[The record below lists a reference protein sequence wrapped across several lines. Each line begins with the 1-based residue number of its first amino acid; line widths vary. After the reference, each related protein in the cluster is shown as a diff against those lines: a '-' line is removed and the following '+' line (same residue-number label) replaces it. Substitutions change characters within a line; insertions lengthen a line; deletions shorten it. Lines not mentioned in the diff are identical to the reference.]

1 MISSAPESAEH
12 VAARRDRAA
21 GALGP
26 RTGAAARARIAL
38 VHDWLTG
45 MRGGEKVLEA
55 VCELYP
61 HAELFTMVRV
71 PGTVSATIE
80 RLRPAASFVSRLPLA
95 RRHYRSYLPLF
106 PIAVEQF
113 DLDRFDLIVSTS
125 HCAVKSIVRTG
136 RARHLCYCHTPMRY
150 VWDQRDAYF
159 GPARVGRLPSLLL
172 RPILAS
178 LARWD
183 AATAGRVDRYLAN
196 SQYVARRIR
205 RYYNRR
211 ASVVYP
217 PVDTSFYQPDGS
229 TPAGGALVVSAL
241 VPYKRIEV
249 AIEAC
254 RQVGVPLRVVGQGP
268 EMPRLR
274 QLAGPGVQFP
284 GSVTDEEIR
293 AFYRQAQAVL
303 LTGEED
309 FGIVPLEAQACG
321 RPVVALARGGALET
335 VIDGVTGVLVAD
347 GSADGFAGG
356 LRKALG
362 GGFDAR
368 AIRRHAESFGRERF
382 ADQFDAA
389 VEALLAAPADAVK
402 C

>member
-1 MISSAPESAEH
+1 MISSAPEGLEQTAVE
-12 VAARRDRAA
+12 RGRAA
-21 GALGP
+21 GVLEP
-26 RTGAAARARIAL
+26 RTGAAARASIAL

-45 MRGGEKVLEA
+45 MRGGEKALEA

-61 HAELFTMVRV
+61 HAELFTMIRV
-71 PGTVSATIE
+71 PGTVSAAIE
-80 RLRPAASFVSRLPLA
+80 RRRPASSFVSRLPLA

-106 PIAVEQF
+106 PLAVEQF
-113 DLDRFDLIVSTS
+113 DLDRFDLIISTS

-136 RARHLCYCHTPMRY
+136 RARHLCYCLTPMRY

-159 GPARVGRLPSLLL
+159 GPARIGRVPSLLL
-172 RPILAS
+172 RPVLAG

-183 AATAGRVDRYLAN
+183 SATAGRVDRYLAD
-196 SQYVARRIR
+196 SQHVARRIR
-205 RYYNRR
+205 QYYNRR
-211 ASVVYP
+211 ARVVYP

-229 TPAGGALVVSAL
+229 TPVGGALVVSAL
-241 VPYKRIEV
+241 VPYKRIEL

-254 RQVGVPLRVVGQGP
+254 RQVGVPLRIVGQGP
-268 EMPRLR
+268 ELPRLLR
-274 QLAGPGVQFP
+274 LAGSGVQFL

-293 AFYRQAQAVL
+293 AAYREAQVVL

-335 VIDGVTGVLVAD
+335 VIDGVTGVLVSDA
-347 GSADGFAGG
+347 SADGFAEG
-356 LRKALG
+356 LRRALG
-362 GGFDAR
+362 EGFDSR
-368 AIRRHAESFGRERF
+368 AIRRHAEGFGRERF

-389 VEALLAAPADAVK
+389 VEAILAAPADAVR

>member
-1 MISSAPESAEH
+1 MISPAPRREGQ
-12 VAARRDRAA
+12 VPVGRDRAA
-21 GALGP
+21 GALEP
-26 RTGAAARARIAL
+26 RTGAAARVRIAL

-55 VCELYP
+55 LCELYP

-80 RLRPAASFVSRLPLA
+80 RLRPASSFVSRLPLA
-95 RRHYRSYLPLF
+95 RQHYRSYLPLF
-106 PIAVEQF
+106 PLAVEQF
-113 DLDRFDLIVSTS
+113 DLDRFDLVISTS
-125 HCAVKSIVRTG
+125 HCAVKSVVRTG

-150 VWDQRDAYF
+150 AWDQRDAYF
-159 GPARVGRLPSLLL
+159 GPARIGRVPSALL
-172 RPILAS
+172 RPILAN

-196 SQYVARRIR
+196 SQHVARRIR
-205 RYYNRR
+205 QYYNRQ
-211 ASVVYP
+211 AKVVYP
-217 PVDTSFYQPDGS
+217 PVDTTFYRPDRS
-229 TPAGGALVVSAL
+229 TPGGGALVVSAL
-241 VPYKRIEV
+241 VPYKRIEL

-254 RQVGVPLRVVGQGP
+254 EKVGVPLRIVGQGP
-268 EMPRLR
+268 ELPRLR
-274 QLAGPGVQFP
+274 QRAGPGVQLL

-293 AFYRQAQAVL
+293 ASYRQAQVVL

-335 VIDGVTGVLVAD
+335 VIDGVTGVLVPDA
-347 GSADGFAGG
+347 SADGFAEG
-356 LRKALG
+356 LRRALG
-362 GGFDAR
+362 GGFDPR
-368 AIRRHAESFGRERF
+368 AIRRHAEGFARERF

-389 VEALLAAPADAVK
+389 VEAILAAPAGAVK